1 MRILQKCSLG
11 IKQQIKSYLIVECY
25 CLIFRHKTI
34 MLRRSLMSV
43 IKQQNKISNNI
54 SLRAFSQTKL
64 QLCRNK
70 NEEDDRMKNDPDV
83 KQYLKEL
90 HSDFDN
96 KVKKAT
102 DSKESKN
109 VQQLLSELY
118 GETDTATEKEN
129 FSSVGK
135 TEEICL
141 SNGFLTL

>member
-1 MRILQKCSLG
+1 
-11 IKQQIKSYLIVECY
+11 
-25 CLIFRHKTI
+25 
-34 MLRRSLMSV
+34 MSV

-54 SLRAFSQTKL
+54 SLRAFSHTKL

-70 NEEDDRMKNDPDV
+70 NEEDDQMKNDPDV

-118 GETDTATEKEN
+118 GETDTATGKEN

-141 SNGFLTL
+141 PNGSLTL

>member
-1 MRILQKCSLG
+1 
-11 IKQQIKSYLIVECY
+11 
-25 CLIFRHKTI
+25 
-34 MLRRSLMSV
+34 MSV

-64 QLCRNK
+64 QLCSSK
-70 NEEDDRMKNDPDV
+70 NEKEDVRMKNDPDV

-96 KVKKAT
+96 QVKKAT

-141 SNGFLTL
+141 SNGSLTL